1 MSTIRTSVALLLLL
15 IVASALPVPAA
26 PAKGTRV
33 SEGTLFW
40 RTAEHPAPGPAP
52 VVRTDVELRVTGMVA
67 RATVRQEFTNPSDEW
82 AEALYVFPLPDDA
95 AVDHLRMWV
104 GDRVID
110 GVIQER
116 AAAKATYEQAKHE
129 GKRTSLVEQERPN
142 VFTTSLANIPPGAAI
157 AVEIEYQH
165 AVRYD
170 AGRFRLR
177 FPMVVGPRYIPG
189 VPLPVSS
196 GQGWAAD
203 TDAVPDASR
212 ITPLVAPPGRGP
224 INPVSLR
231 IELDP
236 GVPLAALESPYHR
249 IHTTPLNGGRFEIR
263 LEHIEVPADRDF
275 ELVWQP
281 AAGAEP
287 TAALF
292 TDQTGDRTY
301 ALLMLMPPR
310 ELERRRAPREVIF
323 VLDNSGSMAGASIEQ
338 ARAALKLALARLQPG
353 DSFNVVRFNHR
364 TDSLFA
370 EAQPASRQNLEA
382 AERYVDGIRASGGT
396 EMLSALMRALAAQ
409 AASDRLRQVIFL
421 TDGEVGNEEQLFQ
434 VIRHRLGDSRLFTIG
449 IGSAPN
455 SHFMREAARLG
466 RGTFTYIGSPG
477 EVQDKMLTLFR
488 KLESPAITDLHLELP
503 GAGEASIL
511 PARIPDLYLGEPVM
525 VTLRT
530 ELPSSR
536 AVLRGRVGSVNWEQ
550 EVALQQTDGGSGLS
564 VQWVRAQIAALLD
577 LRGAGTADNT
587 LREAVL
593 DIALAHHLVSPYT
606 SLVAVDVTPA
616 RPDDAGLATHALETN
631 LPAGWD
637 YQALLGFGQG
647 ATAAPLHIVVGV
659 SLLLAAAVLVAC
671 RQFAGLAS

>member
-1 MSTIRTSVALLLLL
+1 
-15 IVASALPVPAA
+15 VPAA

-52 VVRTDVELRVTGMVA
+52 VVRTDVELRVTGLVA

-82 AEALYVFPLPDDA
+82 ADAIYVFPLPDDA

-196 GQGWAAD
+196 GPGWAAD

-434 VIRHRLGDSRLFTIG
+434 VIRQRLGDSRLFTIG

-525 VTLRT
+525 LALRT
-530 ELPSSR
+530 ERPPSR
-536 AVLRGRVGSVNWEQ
+536 AVLRGRAGSVNWEQ
-550 EVALQQTDGGSGLS
+550 EVALQQSGGGSGLS
-564 VQWVRAQIAALLD
+564 VHWARAQIAALLD
-577 LRGAGTADNT
+577 ARGAGGAEDTV
-587 LREAVL
+587 REAVL

-616 RPDDAGLATHALETN
+616 RPNDAGLATHALETN
-631 LPAGWD
+631 LPAGSD

-647 ATAAPLHIVVGV
+647 ATAAPAHIVVGV

-671 RQFAGLAS
+671 RRFAGLAS